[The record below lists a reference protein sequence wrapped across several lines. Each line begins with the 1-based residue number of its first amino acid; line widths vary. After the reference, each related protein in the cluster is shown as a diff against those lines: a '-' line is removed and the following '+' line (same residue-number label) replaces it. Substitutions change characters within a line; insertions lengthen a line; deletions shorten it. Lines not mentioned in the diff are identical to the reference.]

1 MLVNT
6 TLMRR
11 EMMVSYVSRGERGKT
26 KGEMGG
32 RKREAKYSPLS
43 LGCRKEMSS

>member
-32 RKREAKYSPLS
+32 GNERLNTHLCLLAAVRK
-43 LGCRKEMSS
+43 

>member
-11 EMMVSYVSRGERGKT
+11 EMMVLYVSRGEKGKT
-26 KGEMGG
+26 KEGRGEGNERLNTHLCLLAAV
-32 RKREAKYSPLS
+32 RK
-43 LGCRKEMSS
+43 